1 MTKNLKKWNS
11 FYWCDTGSLL
21 QHCWEIENFH
31 GTWCP
36 FGETC
41 SSAGKHLG
49 VSTNASSSECW
60 VDWQQCGLGRLPGPQ
75 HCLQEAFSVLGTV
88 VLHKQLLG
96 LKG

>member
-1 MTKNLKKWNS
+1 MGVGAPLEKHVPL
-11 FYWCDTGSLL
+11 
-21 QHCWEIENFH
+21 
-31 GTWCP
+31 
-36 FGETC
+36 
-41 SSAGKHLG
+41 AGKHLG

-60 VDWQQCGLGRLPGPQ
+60 VDWQQRGLGRLPGPQ